1 MNFLSCI
8 NDIDYSIANFVN
20 NFLHSTNGALTP
32 FLKFIT
38 ILGNGGA
45 VFILATLCL
54 LFFKKTRKAGL
65 ISAFSLI
72 LGLIVTNL
80 LLKNIIARTRPFID
94 ESSVYYIWWKQA
106 GSLSQSGFSF
116 PSGHTT
122 AAMAFAFSLFL
133 CFNKKTSW
141 LYLSIPLVMGFTR
154 IYFMVHYASDVFG
167 AIIVGG
173 LCSTISFF
181 IVKAMEKS
189 PHIQKFLSLPSIT
202 SVFKSKTK
210 TE

>member
-1 MNFLSCI
+1 MNFSFI
-8 NDIDYSIANFVN
+8 NNIDYSIANYVN

-38 ILGNGGA
+38 TLGNGGA
-45 VFILATLCL
+45 IFILITLCL

-72 LGLIVTNL
+72 LGLIITNL
-80 LLKNIIARTRPFID
+80 LLKNIVARPRPFAD
-94 ESSVYYIWWKQA
+94 ESSTYYLWWKQA
-106 GSLSQSGFSF
+106 GSLPQSGFSF

-122 AAMAFAFSLFL
+122 ASMAFAFSLFL
-133 CFNKKTSW
+133 CFSKKTSW
-141 LYLSIPLVMGFTR
+141 LYLFIPLIMGFTR

-173 LCSTISFF
+173 LCSTLSFF
-181 IVKAMEKS
+181 IVKAIENS

-202 SVFKSKTK
+202 SLFKAKTK
-210 TE
+210 KE